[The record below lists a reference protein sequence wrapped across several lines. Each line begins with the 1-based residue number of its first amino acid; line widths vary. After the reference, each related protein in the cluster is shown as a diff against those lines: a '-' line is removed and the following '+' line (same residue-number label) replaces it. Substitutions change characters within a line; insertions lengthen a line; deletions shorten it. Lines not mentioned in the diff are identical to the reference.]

1 MRDKFHQWAF
11 LILRHI
17 KNVHFTIPKN
27 CVFFKEAFLMQYP
40 GPLLFGVFVLH
51 FLEPFRVKPP
61 KKTPPRAVQVE
72 HHPAAHCHSS
82 WPPCAFHAQQNRAA
96 TRAPAEVSK
105 LLEGEGTLRFIIYS
119 CLGWCAIGNNMQRV
133 WKSLTSIFTDDYDA
147 YQCKHPCFRLNST

>member
-1 MRDKFHQWAF
+1 MSIPNLEAHQKRPFHYPKKMCFFQRSLFDAISW
-11 LILRHI
+11 
-17 KNVHFTIPKN
+17 TIIVR
-27 CVFFKEAFLMQYP
+27 CCF
-40 GPLLFGVFVLH
+40 LH

-133 WKSLTSIFTDDYDA
+133 WKSLTSIFTDDYDT